1 MAVESPDYS
10 YNVPAESVTEMK
22 TIDAAEFKEH
32 CLALLEK
39 LDSDGLVITGHGNPV
54 AHVLPYE
61 ASHAD
66 LIGSLRQKITVK
78 GDLFTTGVPWNANP
92 QP

>member
-32 CLALLEK
+32 CLALLGK
-39 LDSDGLVITGHGNPV
+39 LNSDGLVITRHSNPV
-54 AHVLPYE
+54 AGVLPYE

-66 LIGSLRQKITVK
+66 LIGNLQHKVKVK
-78 GDLFTTGVPWNANP
+78 GNIFTTGSHWDANS
-92 QP
+92 QS

>member
-10 YNVPAESVTEMK
+10 YNVPAESVTDMK
-22 TIDAAEFKEH
+22 TIEATEFKKQ
-32 CLALLEK
+32 CLALLDE
-39 LDSDGLVITGHGNPV
+39 LASEGLIITRHGNPV

-61 ASHAD
+61 GSHSD